1 MIAFHLISM
10 YVIIKRYYNESETF
24 MKKLNELD
32 SKFQNEEVKYYY
44 NILEKK
50 KFSLLSKIIFD
61 KIMAF
66 ILLVILSPVLI
77 YIAIWIKLDSPGEV
91 FYRQKRIT
99 TYGKEFKIYKF
110 RTMVKN
116 ADKLGSA
123 VTLQDDPRISKVGK
137 KLRNLRIDELPQL
150 INILLG
156 DMSFVGTRPEVAK
169 YVDRYSSEMYATLLM
184 PAGVTSTASITY
196 KDENEELDKYLLDGM
211 TVDDA
216 YVQKILPQKMKYNL
230 EYIENFSFL
239 NDIKIIINTLVG
251 VLK

>member
-1 MIAFHLISM
+1 
-10 YVIIKRYYNESETF
+10 